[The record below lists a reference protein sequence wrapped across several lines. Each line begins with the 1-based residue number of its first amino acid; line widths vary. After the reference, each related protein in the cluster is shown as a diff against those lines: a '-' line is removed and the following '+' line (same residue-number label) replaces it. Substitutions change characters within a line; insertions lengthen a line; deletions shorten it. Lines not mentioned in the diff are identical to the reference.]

1 MILKNI
7 KLSTAV
13 IMSVFAAS
21 VTAAVSFSIYDKI
34 FGLNSSE
41 IYSVLSETDAY
52 VKKNFYKDIDDD
64 NVLNG
69 VISGYMSGLEDNY
82 ARYQSPVEYKST
94 VQSDGG
100 HFIGIGVTVTLQ
112 DDGYIIVTEVSA
124 ASPASA
130 AGILPDDV
138 IISIDGSDV
147 SEIGYNDAISII
159 KSGENNTEVNL
170 TIKRDEETMD
180 IPVKRVEMDIIT
192 SFGQMLDNNIGY
204 IRIKQFNHT
213 TPEQM
218 KDAFDT
224 LVNDGAERF
233 IFDLRDNPGG
243 LVNSVEKCIDPF
255 LPEGD
260 IAVAN
265 YNNGRTEVI
274 CRSDE
279 NEMDIPIVILIN
291 ENSASGAEL
300 FAASMRDFGKAEL
313 VGVKSFGKGI
323 MQTTHSL
330 SNGGAIVFTVAT
342 YQTTK
347 SDCYHEIGIFPDYEI
362 EKAENDDISA
372 INPEVDAQLKMAV
385 EVVNKK

>member
-1 MILKNI
+1 MKNV

-13 IMSVFAAS
+13 LMSVCAAS
-21 VTAAVSFSIYDKI
+21 VTAAVSLNIYDKTQGI
-34 FGLNSSE
+34 NSSE
-41 IYSVLSETDAY
+41 IYSVLSETNNY
-52 VKKNFYKDIDDD
+52 VKQHFYKDVD
-64 NVLNG
+64 NDAVLNG
-69 VISGYMSGLEDNY
+69 VISGYMSGLSDNY

-100 HFIGIGVTVTLQ
+100 HFIGIGVTVTQ
-112 DDGYIIVTEVSA
+112 QSDGYIIVTEVSEE
-124 ASPASA
+124 SPASE
-130 AGILPDDV
+130 AGILPDD
-138 IISIDGSDV
+138 IIIAIDGSDV
-147 SEIGYNDAISII
+147 AEVGYNEAISII
-159 KSGENNTEVNL
+159 KSGENDTEVNL
-170 TIKRDEETMD
+170 TIKRDAQTMD

-192 SFGQMLDNNIGY
+192 SFGQMLDNNTGY

-213 TPEQM
+213 TPDQM
-218 KDAFDT
+218 KSAFDT

-243 LVNSVEKCIDPF
+243 IVTSVEKCLDPF

-265 YNNGRTEVI
+265 YNNGKTEVI

-291 ENSASGAEL
+291 GNSASGAEL
-300 FAASMRDFGKAEL
+300 FAAAMRDFGKAEL
-313 VGVKSFGKGI
+313 VGIKSFGKGI

-347 SDCYHEIGIFPDYEI
+347 SDCYHEIGIYPDYEV
-362 EKAENDDISA
+362 EMADGDDTSA
-372 INPEVDAQLKMAV
+372 INPEVDAQLKKAV
-385 EVVNKK
+385 EVVMNIKK